1 MSKLFKRMLSGALCA
16 ILIFCLSSCG
26 GKGSSDGEF
35 YGDYHDGYVDGYSD
49 GVAEAQQSISF
60 YVEDDFYEINSNNEK
75 ERGLSIEDAVQI
87 LRNYADGEPISEAE
101 LHNAIWSINK
111 FYYDTCDIV
120 YNIENYSLD

>member
-1 MSKLFKRMLSGALCA
+1 MSKLFNVIFGIALCMF
-16 ILIFCLSSCG
+16 LTFGLSSCE
-26 GKGSSDGEF
+26 KNSSQNEKY
-35 YGDYHDGYVDGYSD
+35 YGDYHDGYVEGYSD
-49 GVAEAQQSISF
+49 GVADAQQLIGF
-60 YVEDDFYEINSNNEK
+60 YVEDDFYEISSNNIK

-120 YNIENYSLD
+120 YNIEDYSLD